1 MSVCRN
7 KIKDDGDDECSW
19 LDLQALMDSSRILN
33 INPYE
38 QVRKKTKNIYPRG
51 YIFGPKM
58 GKKKRGKTSF

>member
-1 MSVCRN
+1 MSVCGN
-7 KIKDDGDDECSW
+7 QDERVMMMRRSW
-19 LDLQALMDSSRILN
+19 LDLQALMKSSRILN